1 MHASSFNRSRAA
13 FTLVEALLAI
23 VILGILV
30 GALTP
35 VVSRQI
41 SHSRVNNAAQLL
53 AADLENALSLAGRQR
68 SPVRMTVDPAQR
80 TVLLT
85 DRATGNVITR
95 RTYGPSSEFKVETLS
110 ASPASVDLLPQG
122 MATSAATLRVGI
134 GSYTRQ
140 VTLTR
145 AGLVRLQP

>member
-1 MHASSFNRSRAA
+1 MNASHFNRSRAA

-35 VVSRQI
+35 MVSRQI
-41 SHSRVNNAAQLL
+41 SHSRVNNAAQTL
-53 AADLENALSLAGRQR
+53 ASDVENALTIAGRQR
-68 SPVRMTVDPAQR
+68 SPVRLTVNAAQR
-80 TVLLT
+80 TVLIT

-95 RTYGPSSEFKVETLS
+95 RTYGAASEFKVETLT
-110 ASPASVDLLPQG
+110 AMPASVDLLPQG